1 MKGFFRLL
9 KSHQDHAATSII
21 EAPSLQTLVQTSSPL
36 DFVWSNFAN
45 DELEVRRTQD
55 QHAWCKSNV
64 SAPIPYSLTHKKAT
78 NPQSMHVLCNL
89 LSKHF
94 TARHLSKPQW
104 EVCLCK
110 TSEMRA
116 RVSGRVNAAGDSAGS
131 FPGSIPFCWPGVEW
145 CRQPRLEPEHCRR
158 KHADRNPQD
167 ELYLRLA
174 SDPNKTPLLR

>member
-1 MKGFFRLL
+1 MQLRASSKPLPCKLWCRHLLRLTLCGLTLPTTNL
-9 KSHQDHAATSII
+9 KS
-21 EAPSLQTLVQTSSPL
+21 
-36 DFVWSNFAN
+36 
-45 DELEVRRTQD
+45 DELKISTPGVRVTYLRD
-55 QHAWCKSNV
+55 AEL
-64 SAPIPYSLTHKKAT
+64 PIPYSLTHKKAP

-158 KHADRNPQD
+158 KHAARNPQD